1 MSPRLMKKLRHT
13 GAMCYIRDYAVICL
27 CILSITRPGMLTT
40 RPPHLHT
47 LYHIISYI
55 LYHIMSH
62 VSCLMSH
69 VSCLI
74 SHVSSH
80 LISSH
85 LISSHL
91 ISYIISY
98 HISYHIIYHII
109 SYHIISYH
117 IILYLTNKEAPTV
130 LCSVV
135 KHAGSG

>member
-1 MSPRLMKKLRHT
+1 MNVTPLMKKLRHT

-55 LYHIMSH
+55 LYHYH

-69 VSCLI
+69 VSCLMSHI
-74 SHVSSH
+74 SCLISSH

-91 ISYIISY
+91 IYHIISYIISY
-98 HISYHIIYHII
+98 HISYHII

-117 IILYLTNKEAPTV
+117 IIFNK
-130 LCSVV
+130 
-135 KHAGSG
+135 